1 MVRQCREGVA
11 FHSHQ
16 RGVRSDLLLWPSH
29 GPDLPET
36 DVVGR
41 PDFDAA
47 NDHRHSAHGSVAKCG
62 DRHYHSAMR
71 QILLSVFLLVTLG
84 REVQSK
90 DQTDPPYAGTV
101 WIDPDIITPSDP
113 TALVS
118 VTDAGRGERVMYDRR
133 VEAWI
138 MVNAYLFDA
147 RYDDGLAIEIQINP
161 EIGNISAAQA
171 EADKHGRVIGQL
183 PTVLRTGVE
192 TVWIHKGDDEGGGG
206 NKNILLYTDDAE
218 RGLKS
223 GYWEEALV
231 HEAAHTSLDPV
242 HGKAPDWLAAQA
254 ADGNFISTYAHDNPE
269 HEDIPESFL
278 SYLAVRYRSARISR
292 SYEGSILETIPN
304 RIAYFDS
311 LLQAQS
317 DDATYPITEDLRPSL
332 DFAHFGN
339 GESISSDLVLV
350 NVETVTAHPAIYFY
364 DQMGEVIDPESV
376 VDVRGNLGVREDGA
390 LTDRTGIEPLGER
403 VISTHGRGEL
413 VTGSVKVFS
422 DVLKSGPWD
431 DEVGGGG
438 RIGGVLRFDVP
449 SLGVAGV
456 GASAPVNDVIF
467 PARRQEGGINTGA
480 AIRNLGENPIEVSCQ
495 LMKDGMVLETKPI
508 PLAGNGQTA
517 KFLHELFTQTD
528 TANFAG
534 SVRCTAPDGERF
546 TGVALELDDR
556 NRIFTTLP
564 VVPIQR

>member
-1 MVRQCREGVA
+1 M
-11 FHSHQ
+11 
-16 RGVRSDLLLWPSH
+16 
-29 GPDLPET
+29 
-36 DVVGR
+36 
-41 PDFDAA
+41 
-47 NDHRHSAHGSVAKCG
+47 
-62 DRHYHSAMR
+62 
-71 QILLSVFLLVTLG
+71 
-84 REVQSK
+84 
-90 DQTDPPYAGTV
+90 
-101 WIDPDIITPSDP
+101 
-113 TALVS
+113 
-118 VTDAGRGERVMYDRR
+118 
-133 VEAWI
+133 
-138 MVNAYLFDA
+138 
-147 RYDDGLAIEIQINP
+147 
-161 EIGNISAAQA
+161 
-171 EADKHGRVIGQL
+171 
-183 PTVLRTGVE
+183 
-192 TVWIHKGDDEGGGG
+192 
-206 NKNILLYTDDAE
+206 
-218 RGLKS
+218 
-223 GYWEEALV
+223 EEALV